1 MPTVSIALTQHD
13 AKILLSSVSAVLS
26 EDVVCQNFER
36 LNVLTEVEAQLK
48 DQLGIKK

>member
-13 AKILLSSVSAVLS
+13 AKIFLSSVSSVLNK
-26 EDVVCQNFER
+26 DVVSRDFER
-36 LNVLTEVEAQLK
+36 LNVLAEVEAQLK

>member
-1 MPTVSIALTQHD
+1 MLTVSIVLTRHD
-13 AKILLSSVSAVLS
+13 AKILLSSVSSVLN

-36 LNVLTEVEAQLK
+36 LNVLAEVEAQLK